1 MKYITLF
8 IFSMMISLFLT
19 PLFMNISFK
28 FEFLDIHRETRKVH
42 GTPMPFLG
50 GIIIYIISYNTN
62 FAKFIY

>member
-28 FEFLDIHRETRKVH
+28 FEFLDIPRETRKVH
-42 GTPMPFLG
+42 GTPMPFWVE
-50 GIIIYIISYNTN
+50 
-62 FAKFIY
+62 